1 MARFFAKTVLLP
13 EGWANDVSITTD
25 DNGLITTVETNSTAQ
40 AATVLN
46 GVVIPGM
53 PNLHSHAFQ
62 YAFAGQSE
70 FATAE
75 QDSFWTWRKLMY
87 QFLETRG
94 AEELENI
101 ATQLYSKMLQK
112 GYTHVGEFHYIH
124 HQPDGTR
131 YDDPAHLAHAMI
143 RAAQKTGIG
152 ITMLPVLYAYSG
164 FGNQEPEDGQKRFL
178 HTTDSYLDLIHD
190 LYTTYKDDPL
200 VRIGIAF
207 HSLRAVSPDMISEVC
222 QAVQDLDK
230 NMPIHIHIAE
240 EEKEVEDCLAWS
252 GKRPVE
258 WLCDNND
265 IGPNWCLVHATHMTE
280 DETTALAKSGAVAGI
295 CPTTEANLG
304 DGFFNLPQYIR
315 EGGTWGIGSD
325 SHISVDA
332 VEELR
337 WLEYGQRLLLKQRAI
352 ARTENMPHVGDYL
365 YHNALKGGA
374 QAMGVNIGELSVG
387 SRADFLVLSNEDI
400 AEDIRLDTLVFAD
413 TLKIIQTYTA
423 GILR

>member
-1 MARFFAKTVLLP
+1 MPRFFAKTVLLP
-13 EGWANDVSITTD
+13 DGWANDVCITIDENGWITD
-25 DNGLITTVETNSTAQ
+25 IQTNSTHQ
-40 AATVLN
+40 NATQLN
-46 GVVIPGM
+46 GPVIPGM

-124 HQPDGTR
+124 HQPDGTP

-143 RAAQKTGIG
+143 RAAKKVGIG

-164 FGNQEPEDGQKRFL
+164 FGSQAPEGGQKRFI
-178 HTTDSYLDLIHD
+178 HTTDSYLNVIGALS
-190 LYTTYKDDPL
+190 TEYKDDPL
-200 VRIGIAF
+200 VRIGVAF
-207 HSLRAVSPDMISEVC
+207 HSLRAVSPEMITDVC
-222 QAVQDLDK
+222 QAVQELDK

-240 EEKEVEDCLAWS
+240 QEKEVEDCITWS

-258 WLCDNND
+258 WLFKNND
-265 IGPNWCLVHATHMTE
+265 IGANWCLVHATHMTGN
-280 DETTALAKSGAVAGI
+280 ETTALANSGAVAGI

-315 EGGTWGIGSD
+315 DGGTWGIGSD
-325 SHISVDA
+325 SHISMDA
-332 VEELR
+332 LEELR
-337 WLEYGQRLLLKQRAI
+337 LLEYGQRLLLKQRAI
-352 ARTENMPHVGDYL
+352 ARTEDMPHVGDYL
-365 YHNALKGGA
+365 YHTALKGGA
-374 QAMGVNIGELSVG
+374 QAMGAKIGELSVG
-387 SRADFLVLSNEDI
+387 RRADFIVLSNNDV
-400 AEDIRLDTLVFAD
+400 ASDIRLDTLVFTDSLQIA
-413 TLKIIQTYTA
+413 QTYTA